1 MDADLDVQDSKEET
15 VSLEGV
21 LWKKLIFC
29 FLFFFV
35 EVRQV
40 EILLLMPIIII
51 QTKIKITEP
60 FVEEQEISCS

>member
-21 LWKKLIFC
+21 LWKKLIF
-29 FLFFFV
+29 FV

-40 EILLLMPIIII
+40 EILLLIPIIII
-51 QTKIKITEP
+51 QTKIKKSWTICGGTRN
-60 FVEEQEISCS
+60 FLQLISV

>member
-21 LWKKLIFC
+21 LWKKLIF
-29 FLFFFV
+29 FV

-40 EILLLMPIIII
+40 EILLFIPIIII
-51 QTKIKITEP
+51 QPKIKIIEP